1 MLITTLSRVPLKPNN
16 TMVTILSIPYI
27 MFNLFFVNKSSRSL
41 VYSSFEIVFD
51 FDIGNKCQSFYLFMK
66 FTIMKT

>member
-1 MLITTLSRVPLKPNN
+1 
-16 TMVTILSIPYI
+16 
-27 MFNLFFVNKSSRSL
+27 MFNLFLVNKSSRSL

-51 FDIGNKCQSFYLFMK
+51 LDIDNKRQPFYFFMK